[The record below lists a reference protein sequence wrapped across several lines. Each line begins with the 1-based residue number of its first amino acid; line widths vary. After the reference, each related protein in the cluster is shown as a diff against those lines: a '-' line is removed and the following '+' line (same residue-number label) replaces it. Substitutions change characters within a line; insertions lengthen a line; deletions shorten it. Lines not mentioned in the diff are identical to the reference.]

1 MTNIGRAALVA
12 AGMAFGAHAFA
23 ADLPTK
29 KPAPG
34 LAPVPILPS
43 TWHFDLI
50 GYGWATS
57 LAGNTGVGPFP
68 TSSFFANFDDI
79 LRHFDGAFMGAAV
92 ARNDTFIGGLDF
104 IWSRLGVGSTFK
116 DPSSP
121 LFGVGA
127 NIKLTETVVT
137 AFGGVRIPIGPPNLQ
152 LYGTLGARYFG
163 LGASLTLKGPVLGFQ
178 KSASASRD
186 WVDPVV
192 GLVGRYRFNDKWFVS
207 AEADGGG
214 LDKSATAQGLGS
226 VGYNWTPSIATT
238 AGYRVL
244 YTYDEQSR
252 GPNRNFR
259 YQGWM
264 YGPFAALSYSF

>member
-1 MTNIGRAALVA
+1 VKVVARAIFVA
-12 AGMAFGAHAFA
+12 VGIACAAPAFA

-29 KPAPG
+29 KPAP
-34 LAPVPILPS
+34 APIPVPALS
-43 TWHFDLI
+43 NWRFELI

-57 LAGNTGVGPFP
+57 LAGNAGVGPFP
-68 TSSFFANFDDI
+68 TVPFFASFGDI
-79 LRHFDGAFMGAAV
+79 LDHFDGAFMGAVV
-92 ARNDTFIGGLDF
+92 ARNDMFIGGLDL
-104 IWSRLGVGSTFK
+104 IWSCLGASGTFK

-127 NIKLTETVVT
+127 NLKLTQTIVT
-137 AFGGVRIPIGPPNLQ
+137 AFGGLRIPVGPPNLQ
-152 LYGTLGARYFG
+152 LYGTLGARYFNV
-163 LGASLTLKGPVLGFQ
+163 GAALTLKGPVFGFQ

-192 GLVGRYRFNDKWFVS
+192 GFVARYGIDDKWFVT
-207 AEADGGG
+207 AQGDGGG

-238 AGYRVL
+238 LGYRVL
-244 YTYDEQSR
+244 YTYDQQSR

-259 YQGWM
+259 YQAWM
-264 YGPFAALSYSF
+264 YGPFAALNYSF